1 MEMEFINI
9 LRVLWHWR
17 SLIISMLIVATVAL
31 VIRMRVVDPIYEANV
46 TLQLTTPQIEDVELF
61 ERYRYVE
68 VRDQVSV
75 ARNNLTQVILSSE
88 IYNQTINQLE
98 LTQEQLPY
106 EVEVNPIRDSDFIN
120 VVVKSSDPDLAA
132 EIANVHVNAA
142 VLHYGELRSKPA
154 NAERDLIYSQ
164 LQAAEE
170 EYLTVESKFNDYKAR
185 HNINDLDSEIY
196 ILENFLEQLKF
207 ERDREIF
214 DRAVAVD
221 LTAADISDKL
231 DELITARE
239 NELQRLVELE
249 PSYLL
254 LETQVAQA
262 RDKYQYIKEKYDEA
276 QLKVFAI
283 QASNFIQIVTPAN
296 TPTETDTDISRT
308 LVIPLIGTFGFAIIL
323 AFLLE
328 YLLGLSERR
337 TRSAPSAKSDAPLA
351 PSYGT
356 WSDPTK
362 SP

>member
-17 SLIISMLIVATVAL
+17 SLIISMLIVAAVAL
-31 VIRMRVVDPIYEANV
+31 VIRMQVIDPTYEANV

-75 ARNNLTQVILSSE
+75 ARNNLTQVILSNE

-98 LTQEQLPY
+98 LTEEQLPY
-106 EVEVNPIRDSDFIN
+106 EVEVNPVRDSDFIN
-120 VVVKSSDPDLAA
+120 VVVKSNDRDLAA
-132 EIANVHVNAA
+132 EIANAHVSAA
-142 VLHYGELRSKPA
+142 IEYYGELRSKPA

-164 LQAAEE
+164 LQSAEE
-170 EYLTVESKFNDYKAR
+170 EYRTLEDKFNDYKAQ

-196 ILENFLEQLKF
+196 ILENFLEQFKY

-221 LTAADISDKL
+221 LTAADISD
-231 DELITARE
+231 ELNERITARE
-239 NELQRLVELE
+239 TELQRLVELE

-254 LETQVAQA
+254 LQEQVVQA

-337 TRSAPSAKSDAPLA
+337 TKSAPPAKSDAPLA

-362 SP
+362 AP